1 MLKRTTS
8 TESATNRPTFALR
21 VTGEYADFCELF
33 NYVQLAKLRKTLAAI
48 AIHEITSYDKAK
60 QEENQ
65 DGED

>member
-8 TESATNRPTFALR
+8 TESAANRPTFALR

-48 AIHEITSYDKAK
+48 AIHEITSYNKPNQEDK
-60 QEENQ
+60 Q